1 MKLLILKL
9 KFLIINFKQI
19 VFLVCLFYL
28 LLNPTNA
35 FSDCKND
42 NLLTLDKLKQINID
56 PNNKRRWISNLFEM
70 KHLMELNKN
79 DFNINFYLD
88 KKFKKRFKSSVEF
101 IFLMEQVVN
110 LDQE

>member
-19 VFLVCLFYL
+19 VFLVCLFSF

-35 FSDCKND
+35 FSNCKND

-79 DFNINFYLD
+79 DLIC
-88 KKFKKRFKSSVEF
+88 F
-101 IFLMEQVVN
+101 I
-110 LDQE
+110 